1 MIQFTPRPHLV
12 TINGRGDR
20 NAASGTEGYPQPQSV
35 VVLTVFERC
44 SILHRLRRADLHNG
58 TGGRPLPIQNRGCV
72 MLGRTSPAVL
82 MCANRAAECEV
93 LAALADSPDT
103 ERYYL
108 GLAKGW
114 LAHGK
119 DHAFTETV
127 DSMLSGL
134 RNEPEKDG
142 DTDIQAITWRDI
154 IRRCTRPAKSIGLGE
169 SLREHSRPVTRVCSF

>member
-1 MIQFTPRPHLV
+1 
-12 TINGRGDR
+12 
-20 NAASGTEGYPQPQSV
+20 
-35 VVLTVFERC
+35 
-44 SILHRLRRADLHNG
+44 
-58 TGGRPLPIQNRGCV
+58 
-72 MLGRTSPAVL
+72 MLGRPSSAVL
-82 MCANRAAECEV
+82 MCENRAAECEV

-127 DSMLSGL
+127 DSMLSRL

-142 DTDIQAITWRDI
+142 DTDIQATTWRDI
-154 IRRCTRPAKSIGLGE
+154 IRRCDKTKRHSQRLCGE
-169 SLREHSRPVTRVCSF
+169 IEIWFRRRRISGRATRVAERS